1 MLSRVRRRLGR
12 PLAPPVTARHI
23 ENSVLVSLDDESAQ
37 PSERLL
43 DLALSASGAARGIQ
57 LADVSARVQDG
68 PRLPSVWP
76 GEHYRLL
83 AGLVQVLE
91 PKLVIEIGTYTGL
104 SALALKERLAQEA
117 RIVTFDVVPWHT
129 LPGTA
134 LETSDFAD
142 GRLEQIV
149 DDITTME
156 GAARHRDVLA
166 AADLIFVDAAKD
178 GSMEARLLHVL
189 ESIEFTGA
197 PVVVFDDIRVWNM
210 LLFWRGLSRPK
221 LDLTSFG
228 HWTGTGLVDW
238 VGERRA

>member
-43 DLALSASGAARGIQ
+43 DLALLASGAARGIQ

-68 PRLPSVWP
+68 PRFPSVWP